1 MALNKID
8 ISMLEDAGTSGQ
20 VLTSDGTN
28 WTSADAAAP
37 LPAVGPDGNVLT
49 SDGTDWASE
58 ASAAVDGDSVFP
70 FYKTDGTSDN
80 ITITS
85 GQFPFYKA
93 DGTLDNI
100 AAPGG
105 GDGLN
110 IGIPLSSVAGDTL
123 YHDGSV
129 YARLPKGTA
138 AQLLTMNAGATAPE
152 WATPFPAAGGAWTQI
167 GTMVGD
173 DSGALTI
180 TGMDTTYD
188 KYAVSIS
195 NLRAAYQGGG
205 THGKIRLG
213 TSGGIIYSSNSY
225 RRTMLYMMD
234 SNGPHLASGYA
245 TEIAAAEGSVEQD
258 IRGGWDAMFYIDAPR
273 GAQRVK
279 LYGHTAWTL
288 EGGDP
293 ANVGMNMFSGIL
305 AASGQAVDRVQAFF
319 TSGNVL
325 SGRMTVYGISHGIG
339 GAS

>member
-1 MALNKID
+1 MALNQVD
-8 ISMLEDAGTSGQ
+8 ISMMQDIPAPGPEGKIIISDGTDWTSGENTPVGSIVKQATDPTPTDPATPTLGDMILNTGNGKLFNCTDATAGAAVWIDALPAAGADGQ

-28 WTSADAAAP
+28 W
-37 LPAVGPDGNVLT
+37 
-49 SDGTDWASE
+49 ASE
-58 ASAAVDGDSVFP
+58 AAAV
-70 FYKTDGTSDN
+70 
-80 ITITS
+80 
-85 GQFPFYKA
+85 
-93 DGTLDNI
+93 
-100 AAPGG
+100 GG
-105 GDGLN
+105 
-110 IGIPLSSVAGDTL
+110 
-123 YHDGSV
+123 
-129 YARLPKGTA
+129 
-138 AQLLTMNAGATAPE
+138 
-152 WATPFPAAGGAWTQI
+152 GGAWEVI

-213 TSGGIIYSSNSY
+213 TSGGMISSSNSY

>member
-1 MALNKID
+1 MALNRID

-58 ASAAVDGDSVFP
+58 ESAGGGDSVFP

-105 GDGLN
+105 GTGLS
-110 IGIPLSSVAGDTL
+110 IAIPGSSVTGDTL

-138 AQLLTMNAGATAPE
+138 AQVLKMNSGATAPE
-152 WATPFPAAGGAWTQI
+152 W
-167 GTMVGD
+167 GTVD
-173 DSGALTI
+173 SSGALDGSPANHT
-180 TGMDTTYD
+180 
-188 KYAVSIS
+188 A
-195 NLRAAYQGGG
+195 
-205 THGKIRLG
+205 
-213 TSGGIIYSSNSY
+213 
-225 RRTMLYMMD
+225 
-234 SNGPHLASGYA
+234 NGPQTNTYPAGYA
-245 TEIAAAEGSVEQD
+245 ATVMDLVYMGQD
-258 IRGGWDAMFYIDAPR
+258 SKWLKADAD
-273 GAQRVK
+273 Q
-279 LYGHTAWTL
+279 
-288 EGGDP
+288 E
-293 ANVGMNMFSGIL
+293 S
-305 AASGQAVDRVQAFF
+305 
-319 TSGNVL
+319 TSIGL
-325 SGRMTVYGISHGIG
+325 LGISLESKTDTQPMNVALPGSFVRSTTWGWTVGVPLYIHTTDGSITATKPTGSGDIVRTIG
-339 GAS
+339 FSVQVEYIFFNPSSDYITLV

>member
-1 MALNKID
+1 MATVNLGAIRFNWKGAYNNGTAYVVDDVVSSAGNSYIC
-8 ISMLEDAGTSGQ
+8 ILASTGNAVSNATYWSIMSSAGTN
-20 VLTSDGTN
+20 GT
-28 WTSADAAAP
+28 
-37 LPAVGPDGNVLT
+37 
-49 SDGTDWASE
+49 DGTD
-58 ASAAVDGDSVFP
+58 V
-70 FYKTDGTSDN
+70 GT
-80 ITITS
+80 TITT
-85 GQFPFYKA
+85 Q
-93 DGTLDNI
+93 
-100 AAPGG
+100 
-105 GDGLN
+105 GD
-110 IGIPLSSVAGDTL
+110 VL
-123 YHDGSV
+123 YRDGSGLQ
-129 YARLPKGTA
+129 RLAKGTA
-138 AQLLTMNAGATAPE
+138 SQSLTMNAGATAPE

-213 TSGGIIYSSNSY
+213 TSGGMISSSNSY